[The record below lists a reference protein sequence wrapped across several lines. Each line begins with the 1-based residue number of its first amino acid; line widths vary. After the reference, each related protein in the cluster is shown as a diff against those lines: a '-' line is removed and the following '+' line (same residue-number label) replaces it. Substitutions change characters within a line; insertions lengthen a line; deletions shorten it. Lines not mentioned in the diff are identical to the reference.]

1 MRKPLHWSH
10 YIPTWYWIFVLLP
23 IGVIVSIIML
33 ISIFLFIT
41 ELF

>member
-1 MRKPLHWSH
+1 MRKPVHWSH
-10 YIPTWYWIFVLLP
+10 SIPTWYWVLVLLP
-23 IGVIVSIIML
+23 IGVIVSITML